1 MVAKADIAVFDSI
14 SHLRLFCRIS
24 RYGEYLLSHARFG
37 EEGEESK
44 SNKHAI
50 YVPIITVSSF

>member
-24 RYGEYLLSHARFG
+24 RYGEYLLSRARFG
-37 EEGEESK
+37 TGEESK